1 MKHWIR
7 QLAVCAFLVGTT
19 ITVLSGLALGLSLP
33 VVAAR
38 GLVVGLVIYMMLAL
52 LRRLAARAIP
62 RLAPE
67 DPDGSDRSHVGDVSG
82 QGERHVPADSIA
94 PGR

>member
-7 QLAVCAFLVGTT
+7 QLAVCASLLGTT

-33 VVAAR
+33 VVVAR

-52 LRRLAARAIP
+52 LRRLAARTIP
-62 RLAPE
+62 RLALE
-67 DPDGSDRSHVGDVSG
+67 DPGGSGRSRPGGRNS
-82 QGERHVPADSIA
+82 QSKAERSSF
-94 PGR
+94 RKR